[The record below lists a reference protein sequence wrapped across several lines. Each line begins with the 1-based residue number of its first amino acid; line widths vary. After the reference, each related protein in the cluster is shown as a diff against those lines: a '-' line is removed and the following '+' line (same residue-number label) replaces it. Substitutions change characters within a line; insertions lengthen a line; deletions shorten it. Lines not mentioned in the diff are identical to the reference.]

1 MAEILVYSGSHLPEG
16 EFQNLLN
23 DLDRIDPDNLVTG
36 IKPQQK
42 GYGATWEEFVFIWI
56 LSTAVHTLTTE
67 VIKACVDWTK
77 KRFEKEKP
85 RVRPKVMRIYGPDGM
100 IIHAFRMDG
109 TTGEI
114 EDETEQLKNEPPH
127 LPPAK

>member
-42 GYGATWEEFVFIWI
+42 GYGATWGRVCIY
-56 LSTAVHTLTTE
+56 LD
-67 VIKACVDWTK
+67 IKHS
-77 KRFEKEKP
+77 RS
-85 RVRPKVMRIYGPDGM
+85 Y
-100 IIHAFRMDG
+100 
-109 TTGEI
+109 
-114 EDETEQLKNEPPH
+114 PH
-127 LPPAK
+127 Y